1 MPHPWPNPP
10 CNCKWCWVC
19 SMAGI
24 AYPIN
29 RPTLAQPSAEPDPPR
44 AERRPAVA
52 TLFDQLESEELT

>member
-10 CNCKWCWVC
+10 CNCRWCNVC

-24 AYPIN
+24 AYPLK
-29 RPTLAQPSAEPDPPR
+29 RPAPVEPPDEPAPLR

-52 TLFDQLESEELT
+52 TLFDQLKSEELA